1 MAESK
6 TVGIDIYY
14 HTRPAEAKLTS
25 NIIILLRIRLSWRIF
40 VSPIFYF
47 LSFFVMTVPKAK
59 KSETLAEL
67 KADLTRAKSFALVQS
82 NRITVAEV
90 SKVRR

>member
-1 MAESK
+1 
-6 TVGIDIYY
+6 
-14 HTRPAEAKLTS
+14 
-25 NIIILLRIRLSWRIF
+25 
-40 VSPIFYF
+40 
-47 LSFFVMTVPKAK
+47 MTVSKAK

-67 KADLTRAKSFALVQS
+67 KADLTRATSFALVQS

>member
-1 MAESK
+1 MI
-6 TVGIDIYY
+6 VIN

-47 LSFFVMTVPKAK
+47 LSFFVMTVTKAK
-59 KSETLAEL
+59 KSETLATL

>member
-1 MAESK
+1 MTVSK
-6 TVGIDIYY
+6 T
-14 HTRPAEAKLTS
+14 
-25 NIIILLRIRLSWRIF
+25 
-40 VSPIFYF
+40 
-47 LSFFVMTVPKAK
+47 K

-90 SKVRR
+90 SKVRRGLLPVSGKMTVAKSRV